1 MNIRR
6 FNPGKRRSVLYL
18 RRRWNC
24 ADLYGWLLYQ
34 GFVVAVCVVTM
45 RYHQN
50 VAASARY
57 G

>member
-18 RRRWNC
+18 RRRSNC